1 MNWPD
6 VEGSTPFP
14 HIPKNCNLRKFVSLY
29 QKLRG
34 WHTSGFE
41 YQTRNRVHVET
52 ALISLRLVALL
63 SLRRGNILGD
73 WI

>member
-41 YQTRNRVHVET
+41 YQTRKRVHVET
-52 ALISLRLVALL
+52 ALIHYAEAVLCATGGRH
-63 SLRRGNILGD
+63 LRR
-73 WI
+73 

>member
-14 HIPKNCNLRKFVSLY
+14 HIPKNCNLRKFVSPY

-52 ALISLRLVALL
+52 ALIHYAKPSSALPED
-63 SLRRGNILGD
+63 GI
-73 WI
+73 